1 MPRMSIEDLFT
12 LKIAQTWQ
20 EVPHGIQRLRVQN
33 MRSWGHRHCRSH
45 AGKPLKNRKIRKKNL
60 YFFYA
65 LFFYPWKLFFEK
77 FQSMQNSIAIMHHK
91 YLFFCLFC
99 RFTEQKSNLPATFAN
114 CNSVTKIHW
123 FAIFS
128 NIQEKDHFGA
138 KIANPVSLQLTGSK
152 NTSRK
157 SIRILQPPNPSWNH
171 W

>member
-1 MPRMSIEDLFT
+1 MPRLSIEDLFT

-45 AGKPLKNRKIRKKNL
+45 AGKPFKKSENQNKKS
-60 YFFYA
+60 
-65 LFFYPWKLFFEK
+65 LFFLRIIFLSVKIVLWK
-77 FQSMQNSIAIMHHK
+77 IPK
-91 YLFFCLFC
+91 YANYCNYASQIFFCLFC

-138 KIANPVSLQLTGSK
+138 KIVNPVSLQLTGSK

-157 SIRILQPPNPSWNH
+157 SIRILQPPNP
-171 W
+171 